1 MADRTIVLA
10 QNKRHAVRGLTVVNP
25 QEFSAYQEDD
35 DDLTYIVD
43 MSSYLDGAT
52 ISSVTRTPNGVTVSN
67 TSNTTTR
74 LTQRL
79 KGFGYVDINVT
90 SSSGEVEQFRITVKP
105 RANSAFFLSS
115 TGSVPQNTAQLWDTV
130 ADVTA
135 ASIDSGISWIRT
147 QGYYSVGDGGGAL
160 YSRAYSAPSH
170 NGYITSNAGTSFWV
184 LEDNV
189 TLNVR
194 QFGAKGD
201 NVQDDTAFINYAF
214 AYIRAKTFEVT
225 ETEPQYNVLLPYGKY
240 KTTGPINATGI
251 RTRVWSI
258 TGPGEIEASFNG
270 GVVLDLT
277 FSRFCSV
284 RYLHISTAAGST
296 PDIGILIA
304 RESNGFV
311 SDDHHFQ
318 NVHVVGVF
326 ANACLYNYASED
338 FTGLNCSFL
347 NDSSSTSAY
356 CIRLDGT
363 NSASVTSTFQ
373 TIPANTAASFNSVV
387 FIESDARRANG
398 GPCLYVARSDGFRFY
413 ACYMATTTLAAAHIY
428 TTSAIFNRDLYMD
441 IHFETSG
448 MDTCIEFR
456 GDATQTI
463 NGLTY
468 IDYNPFCS
476 DEIFKPGSGV
486 TSVTL
491 INPVIKVRNTNNG
504 VAPTNGVFATP
515 SAFSFRR
522 PDISVW
528 VANSPLFELRDNM
541 TVAKSGVAVTHTGDT
556 NETTL
561 ATVSLPANVM
571 GANGSLRITSYW
583 TFTNSAN
590 NKTLQVRCGTT
601 GNGLT
606 GSIWGSTTQ
615 TTTRSMRMQNEIHN
629 RNSTSSQVLMNGIGT
644 GGWGTTINAASTDT
658 ADTTVARDIVFTAT
672 LANSGESITLEYYS
686 VELLLA

>member
-25 QEFSAYQEDD
+25 QEFAAVQEQD
-35 DDLTYIVD
+35 DDLTYIID

-52 ISSVTRTPNGVTVSN
+52 ISSVTRTPTGVTVSN

-79 KGFGYVDINVT
+79 KGFGFVDFKVTT
-90 SSSGEVEQFRITVKP
+90 SSGDIEEFRITVDP
-105 RANSAFFLSS
+105 RANSSFFLPSI
-115 TGSVPQNTAQLWDTV
+115 GSVPQNTAQLYNTV
-130 ADVTA
+130 ADVNGA
-135 ASIDSGISWIRT
+135 NIDSGIAWVRT
-147 QGYYSVGDGGGAL
+147 AGYYAVGDGGGAL
-160 YSRAYSAPSH
+160 YKRVFTAPSH
-170 NGYITSNAGTSFWV
+170 NGYVTSNSGTTYWE
-184 LEDNV
+184 LEDNTV
-189 TLNVR
+189 INVR

-201 NVQDDTAFINYAF
+201 NTQDDTAYINYVF
-214 AYIRAKTFEVT
+214 AYIRAKILEVT
-225 ETEPQYNVLLPYGKY
+225 ETEPNYQVYFPYGKY

-258 TGPGEIEASFNG
+258 VGPGEIEATFNG

-277 FSRFCSV
+277 FSRFCTI
-284 RYLHISTAAGST
+284 RDLHISTAAGST
-296 PDIGILIA
+296 PDIGVLIA

-311 SDDHHFQ
+311 SDDFHFQ
-318 NVHVVGVF
+318 NLHVVGVF

-338 FTGLNCSFL
+338 FTGINCSFL
-347 NDSSSTSAY
+347 NVSSSTSAY

-387 FIESDARRANG
+387 FIESDCRRANG

-413 ACYMATTTLAAAHIY
+413 ACYMATTTLACVHIN
-428 TTSAIFNRDLYMD
+428 TTSAIFNRDLYLD
-441 IHFETSG
+441 IHYETSG
-448 MDTCIEFR
+448 MDSCIEFQ

-463 NGLTY
+463 NGLTV

-476 DEIFKPGSGV
+476 DEIFKTGSGV

-491 INPVIKVRNTNNG
+491 IAPYVRIRNTNSG
-504 VAPTNGVFATP
+504 VAPTNGVFNAP
-515 SAFSFRR
+515 GAFSFKR

-541 TVAKSGVAVTHTGDT
+541 TVAKSGVAVTHTGNT
-556 NETTL
+556 SETTL

-571 GANGSLRITSYW
+571 GPNGSLRITSYW

-590 NKTLQVRCGTT
+590 NKTLQIRCGTT

-629 RNSTSSQVLMNGIGT
+629 RNSTTSQVLMNGIGT

-658 ADTTVARDIVFTAT
+658 ADTKVARDIVFTAT

-686 VELLLA
+686 VELLLE